1 MVTTKADATGS
12 RTGRAR
18 LSATTRRMM
27 NIPIVADWAAVRQN
41 RATSV
46 IGCGSLTASEKPAL
60 PASPG
65 ILGFSTRRSFAL
77 VTFASMG
84 KITAEVPFG
93 CRTPFP
99 QGFWLTG
106 AAKSAPLNLPLSGT
120 AQVVPSRLCS
130 HGL

>member
-60 PASPG
+60 RASPG
-65 ILGFSTRRSFAL
+65 IPGFSTRRSFAL
-77 VTFASMG
+77 VTFASM
-84 KITAEVPFG
+84 
-93 CRTPFP
+93 
-99 QGFWLTG
+99 
-106 AAKSAPLNLPLSGT
+106 
-120 AQVVPSRLCS
+120 
-130 HGL
+130 